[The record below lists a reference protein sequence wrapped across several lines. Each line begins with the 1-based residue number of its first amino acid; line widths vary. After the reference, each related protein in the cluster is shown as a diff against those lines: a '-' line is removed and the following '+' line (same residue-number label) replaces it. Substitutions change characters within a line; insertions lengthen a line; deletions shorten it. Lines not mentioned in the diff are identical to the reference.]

1 MELSNNFSLKEFTK
15 SATADRLGINNT
27 APDIAIDNM
36 KFLCKEVL
44 QPARDHFK
52 NEFGD
57 VFIKVTSGYRNIQLS
72 EAMPGSSSR
81 SFHCHGMAADIE
93 LYIKNGTRYME
104 TNEKL
109 YYYIKENLPF
119 TELIWEYGDD
129 KMPAWVH
136 VALSKHDKRKMIKR
150 FPKGKELK

>member
-1 MELSNNFSLKEFTK
+1 MKLSNNFSLEEFTK
-15 SATADRLGINNT
+15 SATADRLGIDNA
-27 APDIAIDNM
+27 APDIAVINL
-36 KFLCKEVL
+36 KVLCEEVL

-52 NEFGD
+52 IEFGD
-57 VFIKVTSGYRNIQLS
+57 VFIKVNSGYRNIQLC
-72 EAMPGSSSR
+72 EAIGSFAT

-93 LYIKNGTRYME
+93 LYIKNGTQYME
-104 TNEKL
+104 ANEKL

>member
-1 MELSNNFSLKEFTK
+1 MKLSNNFSLEEFTK
-15 SATADRLGINNT
+15 SATADRLGIDNA
-27 APDIAIDNM
+27 APDIAVINL
-36 KFLCKEVL
+36 KVLCEEVL

-57 VFIKVTSGYRNIQLS
+57 VFIKVNSGYRNVALC
-72 EAMPGSSSR
+72 EAIGSSAR

-93 LYIKNGTRYME
+93 LYIKNGTQYME
-104 TNEKL
+104 ANEKL